1 MRLIEL
7 KRDWRMNKGLYMLIV
22 PVVVYLIIFNYVPMA
37 GIVLGFERFTPKNG
51 VYMSEWVGLKHFVT
65 FFSSV
70 FFVRVLKN
78 TLILSM
84 YSLIFGFPAPIIFA
98 LLLNELDNEI
108 YKKCIQVVSY
118 MPNFIST
125 VVISGIIIDFVA
137 SDGVIT
143 DLLVKVGFLKEA
155 KNLLSVPGY
164 FRTIMVLSD
173 LWQGT
178 GFGSILFLAALTG
191 IDQELYEAAVIDGAN
206 RWKQTLHVTIPGIM
220 PTIVI
225 MLIMRIGGLMNANQE
240 KILLLYNPLI
250 YETADVIGTF
260 VYRKGLLE
268 ADYGYSTAVGLF
280 NSAVNVILL
289 FIANGV
295 SRKYSE
301 TSLF

>member
-1 MRLIEL
+1 MRMLEL
-7 KRDWRMNKGLYMLIV
+7 KRDWRMNKGLYLLIL

-78 TLILSM
+78 TLILSLL
-84 YSLIFGFPAPIIFA
+84 STLFGFPAPILFA
-98 LLLNELDNEI
+98 LLLNELDNEY
-108 YKKCIQVVSY
+108 YKKVIQVVSY

-143 DLLVKVGFLKEA
+143 DILVKVGFLSEA
-155 KNLLSVPGY
+155 KNLLSVPSY
-164 FRTIMVLSD
+164 FRAIMILSD
-173 LWQGT
+173 LWQQV

-206 RWKQTLHVTIPGIM
+206 RWKQTMHVTIPGIM
-220 PTIVI
+220 PTVVI
-225 MLIMRIGGLMNANQE
+225 MLIMKIGSLLNANQE

-250 YETADVIGTF
+250 YETSDVIGTF
-260 VYRKGLLE
+260 TYRKGLLE

-280 NSAVNVILL
+280 NSIVNVILL

>member
-7 KRDWRMNKGLYMLIV
+7 KRDWRMNKGLYLLIL
-22 PVVVYLIIFNYVPMA
+22 PIVVYLIIFNYLPMA

-51 VYMSEWVGLKHFVT
+51 VYMSEWVGLKHFTT

-70 FFVRVLKN
+70 FFIRVLKN
-78 TLILSM
+78 TLILSL
-84 YSLIFGFPAPIIFA
+84 YSVIFGFPAPIIFA
-98 LLLNELDNEI
+98 LLLNELDNEY
-108 YKKCIQVVSY
+108 YKKVIQVVSY

-125 VVISGIIIDFVA
+125 VVVSGIIIDFVA

-143 DLLVKVGFLKEA
+143 GMLVNIGFLKEE
-155 KNLLSVPGY
+155 KNLLSVPEY

-173 LWQGT
+173 LWQQV

-206 RWKQTLHVTIPGIM
+206 RWKQTLNVTIPGIM
-220 PTIVI
+220 PTVVI
-225 MLIMRIGGLMNANQE
+225 MLIMRIGSLMNANQE

-250 YETADVIGTF
+250 YETSDVIGTF

-280 NSAVNVILL
+280 NSAVNVVLL

>member
-1 MRLIEL
+1 MRMIEL
-7 KRDWRMNKGLYMLIV
+7 RRDWRMNKGLYLLII

-51 VYMSEWVGLKHFVT
+51 VYMSEWVGLKHFTT

-70 FFVRVLKN
+70 FFIRVLKN
-78 TLILSM
+78 TLILSL
-84 YSLIFGFPAPIIFA
+84 YSIIFGFPAPILFA
-98 LLLNELDNEI
+98 LLLNELDNEY
-108 YKKCIQVVSY
+108 YKKVIQVVSY

-155 KNLLSVPGY
+155 KNLLSVPEY

-173 LWQGT
+173 LWQQV

-206 RWKQTLHVTIPGIM
+206 RWKQTTNVTIPGIM
-220 PTIVI
+220 PTVVI

-250 YETADVIGTF
+250 YETSDVIGTF

-280 NSAVNVILL
+280 NSAVNVVLL

>member
-7 KRDWRMNKGLYMLIV
+7 KRDWRMNKGLYLLVLPI
-22 PVVVYLIIFNYVPMA
+22 VVYLIIFNYLPMA

-51 VYMSEWVGLKHFVT
+51 VYMSEWVGLKHFTT

-70 FFVRVLKN
+70 FFIRVLKN
-78 TLILSM
+78 TLILSL
-84 YSLIFGFPAPIIFA
+84 YSVIFGFPAPIIFA
-98 LLLNELDNEI
+98 LLLNELDNEY
-108 YKKCIQVVSY
+108 YKKVIQVVSY

-143 DLLVKVGFLKEA
+143 GMLVNIGFLKEA
-155 KNLLSVPGY
+155 KNLLSVPEY

-173 LWQGT
+173 LWQQV

-206 RWKQTLHVTIPGIM
+206 RWKQTLNVTIPGIM
-220 PTIVI
+220 PTVVI
-225 MLIMRIGGLMNANQE
+225 MLIMRIGSLMNANQE

-250 YETADVIGTF
+250 YETSDVIGTF
-260 VYRKGLLE
+260 VYRKVLLE

-280 NSAVNVILL
+280 NSAVNVVLL

>member
-1 MRLIEL
+1 MRLLEL
-7 KRDWRMNKGLYMLIV
+7 KRDWRMNKGLYLLIIPVVIYLIV
-22 PVVVYLIIFNYVPMA
+22 FNYVPMA

-51 VYMSEWVGLKHFVT
+51 VFMSEWVGLKHFVT

-70 FFVRVLKN
+70 FFIRVLKN
-78 TLILSM
+78 TLILSL
-84 YSLIFGFPAPIIFA
+84 YSIIFGFPAPILFA
-98 LLLNELDNEI
+98 LLLNELDNEY
-108 YKKCIQVVSY
+108 YKKVIQVVSY
-118 MPNFIST
+118 MPNFSST
-125 VVISGIIIDFVA
+125 VGISGIIIDFVA

-143 DLLVKVGFLKEA
+143 DLLVGIGFLREA
-155 KNLLSVPGY
+155 KNLLSVPEY
-164 FRTIMVLSD
+164 FRSIMVLTD
-173 LWQGT
+173 LWQQV

-206 RWKQTLHVTIPGIM
+206 RWKQTIHVTIPGIM
-220 PTIVI
+220 PTVVI

-250 YETADVIGTF
+250 YETSDVIGTF

>member
-7 KRDWRMNKGLYMLIV
+7 KRDFRMNKGLYFLIL

-78 TLILSM
+78 TLILSL
-84 YSLIFGFPAPIIFA
+84 YSIIFGFPAPIIFA
-98 LLLNELDNEI
+98 LLLNELDNEY
-108 YKKCIQVVSY
+108 YKKVIQVVSY

-143 DLLVKVGFLKEA
+143 DMLVKVGFLKEA
-155 KNLLSVPGY
+155 KNLLSVPEY
-164 FRTIMVLSD
+164 FRTIMVLTD
-173 LWQGT
+173 LWQQV

-206 RWKQTLHVTIPGIM
+206 RWKQTIHVTIPGIM
-220 PTIVI
+220 PTVVI

-250 YETADVIGTF
+250 YETSDVIGTF

-280 NSAVNVILL
+280 NSVVNVVLL

>member
-1 MRLIEL
+1 MRLLEL
-7 KRDWRMNKGLYMLIV
+7 KRDWRMNKGLYVLIL
-22 PVVVYLIIFNYVPMA
+22 PVVVYLIVFNYVPMA

-78 TLILSM
+78 TLILSLL
-84 YSLIFGFPAPIIFA
+84 STLFGFPAPILFA
-98 LLLNELDNEI
+98 LLLNELDNEY
-108 YKKCIQVVSY
+108 YKKVVQVVSY

-143 DLLVKVGFLKEA
+143 DMLVKIGFLSDA
-155 KNLLSVPGY
+155 KNLLSVPSY
-164 FRTIMVLSD
+164 FRAIMILSD
-173 LWQGT
+173 LWQQV

-206 RWKQTLHVTIPGIM
+206 RWKQTMHVTIPGIM
-220 PTIVI
+220 PTVVI
-225 MLIMRIGGLMNANQE
+225 MLIMKIGSLLNANQE

-250 YETADVIGTF
+250 YETSDVIGTF
-260 VYRKGLLE
+260 TYRKGLLE

-280 NSAVNVILL
+280 NSIVNVILL

>member
-7 KRDWRMNKGLYMLIV
+7 KRDFRMNKGLYFLIL
-22 PVVVYLIIFNYVPMA
+22 PIVVYLIIFNYVPMA

-70 FFVRVLKN
+70 FFIRVLKN
-78 TLILSM
+78 TLILSL
-84 YSLIFGFPAPIIFA
+84 YSIIFGFPAPIIFA
-98 LLLNELDNEI
+98 LLLNELDNEY
-108 YKKCIQVVSY
+108 YKKVIQVVSY

-143 DLLVKVGFLKEA
+143 DMLVKVGFLNEA
-155 KNLLSVPGY
+155 KNLLSVPEY
-164 FRTIMVLSD
+164 FRTIMVLTD
-173 LWQGT
+173 LWQQV

-206 RWKQTLHVTIPGIM
+206 RWKQTIHVTIPGIM
-220 PTIVI
+220 PTVVI

-250 YETADVIGTF
+250 YETSDVIGTF

-280 NSAVNVILL
+280 NSVVNVILL

>member
-1 MRLIEL
+1 MRMIDL
-7 KRDWRMNKGLYMLIV
+7 KRDWRMNKGLYILII

-51 VYMSEWVGLKHFVT
+51 VYMSEWVGLKHFTT

-78 TLILSM
+78 TLILSL
-84 YSLIFGFPAPIIFA
+84 YSIIFGFPAPILFA
-98 LLLNELDNEI
+98 LLLNELDNEY
-108 YKKCIQVVSY
+108 YKKVIQVVSY

-143 DLLVKVGFLKEA
+143 DMLVKIGFLREA
-155 KNLLSVPGY
+155 KNLLSVPEY
-164 FRTIMVLSD
+164 FRTIMVLTD
-173 LWQGT
+173 LWQQV

-206 RWKQTLHVTIPGIM
+206 RWKQTMHVTIPGIM
-220 PTIVI
+220 PTVVI

-240 KILLLYNPLI
+240 KILLLYNALI
-250 YETADVIGTF
+250 YETSDVIGTF

-280 NSAVNVILL
+280 NSAVNVVLL

>member
-7 KRDWRMNKGLYMLIV
+7 KRDWRMNKGLYLLVLPI
-22 PVVVYLIIFNYVPMA
+22 VVYLIIFNYLPMA

-51 VYMSEWVGLKHFVT
+51 VYMSEWVGLKHVTT

-70 FFVRVLKN
+70 FFIRVLKN
-78 TLILSM
+78 TLILSL
-84 YSLIFGFPAPIIFA
+84 YSVIFGFPAPIIFA
-98 LLLNELDNEI
+98 LLLNELDNEY
-108 YKKCIQVVSY
+108 YKKVIQVVSY

-143 DLLVKVGFLKEA
+143 GMLVNIGFLKEA
-155 KNLLSVPGY
+155 KNLLSVPEY

-173 LWQGT
+173 LWQQV

-206 RWKQTLHVTIPGIM
+206 RWKQTLNVTIPGIM
-220 PTIVI
+220 PTVVI
-225 MLIMRIGGLMNANQE
+225 MLIMRIGSLMNANQE

-250 YETADVIGTF
+250 YETSDVIGTF

-280 NSAVNVILL
+280 NSAVNVVLL

>member
-7 KRDWRMNKGLYMLIV
+7 KRDWRMNKGLYLLVLPI
-22 PVVVYLIIFNYVPMA
+22 VVYLIIFNYLPMA

-51 VYMSEWVGLKHFVT
+51 VYMSEWVGLKHFTT

-70 FFVRVLKN
+70 FFIRVLKN
-78 TLILSM
+78 TLILSL
-84 YSLIFGFPAPIIFA
+84 YSVIFGFPAPIIFA
-98 LLLNELDNEI
+98 LLLNELDNEY
-108 YKKCIQVVSY
+108 YKKVIQVVSY

-143 DLLVKVGFLKEA
+143 GMLVNIGFLKEA
-155 KNLLSVPGY
+155 KNLLSVPEY

-173 LWQGT
+173 LWQQV
-178 GFGSILFLAALTG
+178 GFGSILFLAALTR

-206 RWKQTLHVTIPGIM
+206 RWKQTLNVTIPGIM
-220 PTIVI
+220 PTVVI
-225 MLIMRIGGLMNANQE
+225 MLIMRIGSLMNANQE

-250 YETADVIGTF
+250 YETSDVIGTF

-280 NSAVNVILL
+280 NSAVNVVLL

>member
-1 MRLIEL
+1 MRLLDL
-7 KRDWRMNKGLYMLIV
+7 KRDFRMNKGLYFLIL

-70 FFVRVLKN
+70 FFIRVLKN
-78 TLILSM
+78 TMILSL
-84 YSLIFGFPAPIIFA
+84 YAIIFGFPAPIIFA
-98 LLLNELDNEI
+98 LLLNELDNEY
-108 YKKCIQVVSY
+108 YKKVIQVVSY

-125 VVISGIIIDFVA
+125 VVIAGIIIDFVA

-143 DLLVKVGFLKEA
+143 GMLVNVGFLKEA
-155 KNLLSVPGY
+155 KNLLSVPEY
-164 FRTIMVLSD
+164 FRTIMVLTD
-173 LWQGT
+173 LWQQV

-220 PTIVI
+220 PTVVI

-250 YETADVIGTF
+250 YETSDVIGTF

-280 NSAVNVILL
+280 NSLVNVVLL

>member
-1 MRLIEL
+1 MRLLEL
-7 KRDWRMNKGLYMLIV
+7 KRDWRMNKGLYFLIL
-22 PVVVYLIIFNYVPMA
+22 PVVVYLIIFNYIPMA

-78 TLILSM
+78 TLILSLL
-84 YSLIFGFPAPIIFA
+84 STLFGFPAPILFA
-98 LLLNELDNEI
+98 LLLNELENEY
-108 YKKCIQVVSY
+108 YKKVVQVVSY

-143 DLLVKVGFLKEA
+143 DILVKVGFLSEA
-155 KNLLSVPGY
+155 KNLLSVPSY
-164 FRTIMVLSD
+164 FRAIMILSD
-173 LWQGT
+173 LWQQV

-206 RWKQTLHVTIPGIM
+206 RWKQTIHVTIPGIM
-220 PTIVI
+220 PTVVI
-225 MLIMRIGGLMNANQE
+225 MLIMKIGSLLNANQE

-250 YETADVIGTF
+250 YETSDVIGTF
-260 VYRKGLLE
+260 TYRKGLLE

-280 NSAVNVILL
+280 NSVVNVILL

>member
-1 MRLIEL
+1 MRLLEL
-7 KRDWRMNKGLYMLIV
+7 KRDWRMNKGLYFLII
-22 PVVVYLIIFNYVPMA
+22 PVVIYLIIFNYVPMA

-78 TLILSM
+78 TLILSL
-84 YSLIFGFPAPIIFA
+84 YSVIFGFPAPIIFA
-98 LLLNELDNEI
+98 LLLNELDNEY
-108 YKKCIQVVSY
+108 YKKVVQVVSY

-125 VVISGIIIDFVA
+125 VVISGIIIDFV
-137 SDGVIT
+137 STDGVIT
-143 DLLVKVGFLKEA
+143 DILVKVGFLKEA
-155 KNLLSVPGY
+155 KTLLSVPEY
-164 FRTIMVLSD
+164 FRTIMILSD
-173 LWQGT
+173 LWQQV

-206 RWKQTLHVTIPGIM
+206 RWKQTIHVTIPGIM
-220 PTIVI
+220 PTVTI
-225 MLIMRIGGLMNANQE
+225 MLIMKIGSLMNANQE

-250 YETADVIGTF
+250 YETSDVIGTF

-280 NSAVNVILL
+280 NSVVNVILL

>member
-1 MRLIEL
+1 MRLLDL
-7 KRDWRMNKGLYMLIV
+7 KRDWRMNKGLYFLIL

-78 TLILSM
+78 TLILSLL
-84 YSLIFGFPAPIIFA
+84 SVIFGFPAPIIFA
-98 LLLNELDNEI
+98 LLLNELDNE
-108 YKKCIQVVSY
+108 YFKKVVQVVSY

-137 SDGVIT
+137 SDGAIT
-143 DLLVKVGFLKEA
+143 SILVKVGFLSEA
-155 KNLLSVPGY
+155 KNLLSVPEY

-173 LWQGT
+173 LWQQV

-206 RWKQTLHVTIPGIM
+206 RWKQTIHVTIPGIM
-220 PTIVI
+220 PTVVI
-225 MLIMRIGGLMNANQE
+225 MLIMKIGSLLNANQE

-250 YETADVIGTF
+250 YETSDVIGTF
-260 VYRKGLLE
+260 TYRKGLLE

-280 NSAVNVILL
+280 NSIVNVILL

>member
-1 MRLIEL
+1 MRLLEL
-7 KRDWRMNKGLYMLIV
+7 KRDWRMNKGLYFLIF
-22 PVVVYLIIFNYVPMA
+22 PIVVYLIVFNYVPMA

-78 TLILSM
+78 TLILSL
-84 YSLIFGFPAPIIFA
+84 YSVIFGFPAPIIFA
-98 LLLNELDNEI
+98 LLLNELDNEY
-108 YKKCIQVVSY
+108 YKKVIQVVSY

-125 VVISGIIIDFVA
+125 VVISGIIIDFV
-137 SDGVIT
+137 STDGVIT
-143 DLLVKVGFLKEA
+143 DLLVSIGFLSEA
-155 KNLLSVPGY
+155 KNLLSVPEY
-164 FRTIMVLSD
+164 FRTIMILSD
-173 LWQGT
+173 LWQQV

-206 RWKQTLHVTIPGIM
+206 RWKQTIHVTIPGIM
-220 PTIVI
+220 PTVTI
-225 MLIMRIGGLMNANQE
+225 MLIMKIGSLMNANQE

-250 YETADVIGTF
+250 YETSDVIGTF

-268 ADYGYSTAVGLF
+268 ADYGYSTAVGIF
-280 NSAVNVILL
+280 NSIVNVILL

>member
-7 KRDWRMNKGLYMLIV
+7 KRDFRMNKGLYFLIL
-22 PVVVYLIIFNYVPMA
+22 PIVVYLIIFNYVPMA

-78 TLILSM
+78 TMILSL
-84 YSLIFGFPAPIIFA
+84 YAIIFGFPAPIIFA
-98 LLLNELDNEI
+98 LLLNELDNEY
-108 YKKCIQVVSY
+108 YKKVIQVVSY

-143 DLLVKVGFLKEA
+143 KMLVDVGFLKET
-155 KNLLSVPGY
+155 KNLLSVPEY
-164 FRTIMVLSD
+164 FRTIMVLTD
-173 LWQGT
+173 LWQQV

-220 PTIVI
+220 PTVVI

-250 YETADVIGTF
+250 YETSDVIGTF

-280 NSAVNVILL
+280 NSVVNVILL

>member
-1 MRLIEL
+1 MRLLEL
-7 KRDWRMNKGLYMLIV
+7 KRDWRMNKGLYFLIF
-22 PVVVYLIIFNYVPMA
+22 PIVVYLIVFNYVPMA

-78 TLILSM
+78 TLILSL
-84 YSLIFGFPAPIIFA
+84 YSVIFGFPAPIIFA
-98 LLLNELDNEI
+98 LLLNELDNEY
-108 YKKCIQVVSY
+108 YKKVIQVVSY

-125 VVISGIIIDFVA
+125 VVISGIIIDFV
-137 SDGVIT
+137 STDGVIT
-143 DLLVKVGFLKEA
+143 DLLVKVGFLTEA
-155 KNLLSVPGY
+155 KNLLSVPEY
-164 FRTIMVLSD
+164 FRTIMILSD
-173 LWQGT
+173 LWQQV

-206 RWKQTLHVTIPGIM
+206 RWKQTIHVTIPGIM
-220 PTIVI
+220 PTVTI
-225 MLIMRIGGLMNANQE
+225 MLIMKIGSLMNANQE

-250 YETADVIGTF
+250 YETSDVIGTF

-268 ADYGYSTAVGLF
+268 ADYGYSTAVGIF
-280 NSAVNVILL
+280 NSIVNVILL

>member
-1 MRLIEL
+1 MRMIEL
-7 KRDWRMNKGLYMLIV
+7 RRDWRMNKGLYLLIV

-51 VYMSEWVGLKHFVT
+51 VYMSEWVGLKHFTT

-78 TLILSM
+78 TLILSL
-84 YSLIFGFPAPIIFA
+84 YAVIFGFPAPIIFA
-98 LLLNELDNEI
+98 LLLNELDNEY
-108 YKKCIQVVSY
+108 YKKVIQVVSY

-143 DLLVKVGFLKEA
+143 DLLVKIGFLKEA
-155 KNLLSVPGY
+155 KNLLSVPEY
-164 FRTIMVLSD
+164 FRSIMVLTD
-173 LWQGT
+173 LWQQV

-206 RWKQTLHVTIPGIM
+206 RWKQTLNVTIPGIM
-220 PTIVI
+220 PTVVI

-240 KILLLYNPLI
+240 KILLLYNALI
-250 YETADVIGTF
+250 YETSDVIGTF

-280 NSAVNVILL
+280 NSAVNVVLL

>member
-7 KRDWRMNKGLYMLIV
+7 KRDWRMNKGLYLLVLPI
-22 PVVVYLIIFNYVPMA
+22 VVYLIIFNYLPMA

-51 VYMSEWVGLKHFVT
+51 VYMSEWVGLKHFTT

-70 FFVRVLKN
+70 FFIRVLKN
-78 TLILSM
+78 TLILSL
-84 YSLIFGFPAPIIFA
+84 YSVIFGFPAPIIFA
-98 LLLNELDNEI
+98 LLLNELDNEY
-108 YKKCIQVVSY
+108 YKKVIQVVSY

-143 DLLVKVGFLKEA
+143 GMLVNIGFLKEA
-155 KNLLSVPGY
+155 KNLLSVPEY

-173 LWQGT
+173 LWRQV

-206 RWKQTLHVTIPGIM
+206 RWKQTLNVTIPGIM
-220 PTIVI
+220 PTVVI
-225 MLIMRIGGLMNANQE
+225 MLIMRIGSLMNANQE

-250 YETADVIGTF
+250 YETSDVIGTF

-280 NSAVNVILL
+280 NSAVNVVLL

>member
-1 MRLIEL
+1 MRLLEL
-7 KRDWRMNKGLYMLIV
+7 KRDWRMNKGLYLLII

-78 TLILSM
+78 TLILSLYAIM
-84 YSLIFGFPAPIIFA
+84 FGFPAPILFA
-98 LLLNELDNEI
+98 LLLNELDNEY
-108 YKKCIQVVSY
+108 YKKVIQVVSY

-137 SDGVIT
+137 TDGVIT
-143 DLLVKVGFLKEA
+143 DMLVKVGFLKSA
-155 KNLLSVPGY
+155 KNLLSVPEY
-164 FRTIMVLSD
+164 FRTIMVVTD
-173 LWQGT
+173 LWQQV

-206 RWKQTLHVTIPGIM
+206 RWKQTIHVTIPGIM
-220 PTIVI
+220 PTVVI

-240 KILLLYNPLI
+240 KILLLYNALI
-250 YETADVIGTF
+250 YETSDVIGTF

-268 ADYGYSTAVGLF
+268 SDYGYSTAVGLF
-280 NSAVNVILL
+280 NSVVNVILL

>member
-1 MRLIEL
+1 MRLLDL
-7 KRDWRMNKGLYMLIV
+7 KRDWRMNKGLYLLIL

-78 TLILSM
+78 TLILSLL
-84 YSLIFGFPAPIIFA
+84 SVIFGFPAPIIFA
-98 LLLNELDNEI
+98 LLLNELDNEY
-108 YKKCIQVVSY
+108 YKKVVQVVSY

-143 DLLVKVGFLKEA
+143 DILVKVGFLKEA
-155 KNLLSVPGY
+155 KNLLSVPEY

-173 LWQGT
+173 LWQQV

-206 RWKQTLHVTIPGIM
+206 RWKQTIHVTIPGIM
-220 PTIVI
+220 PTVVI
-225 MLIMRIGGLMNANQE
+225 MLIMKIGSLMNANQE

-250 YETADVIGTF
+250 YETSDVIGTF

-268 ADYGYSTAVGLF
+268 ADYGYSTAVGIF
-280 NSAVNVILL
+280 NSVVNVILL

>member
-1 MRLIEL
+1 
-7 KRDWRMNKGLYMLIV
+7 MNKGLYLLII

-78 TLILSM
+78 TLILSL
-84 YSLIFGFPAPIIFA
+84 YSIIFGFPAPIIFA
-98 LLLNELDNEI
+98 LLLNELDNEY
-108 YKKCIQVVSY
+108 YKKVIQVVSY

-143 DLLVKVGFLKEA
+143 DLLVKIGFLKDA
-155 KNLLSVPGY
+155 KNLLSVPEY
-164 FRTIMVLSD
+164 FRSIMVISD
-173 LWQGT
+173 LWQQV
-178 GFGSILFLAALTG
+178 GFGSILYLAALTG

-206 RWKQTLHVTIPGIM
+206 RWKQTLHVTLPGIM
-220 PTIVI
+220 PTVTI

-250 YETADVIGTF
+250 YETSDVIGTF

-268 ADYGYSTAVGLF
+268 ADYGYSTAVGIF
-280 NSAVNVILL
+280 NSIVNVILL